1 MNKTRQVW
9 AAPVRFCARASSC
22 VQQGRVQKYARQKR
36 AKDTA
41 KLAIGCRRAS
51 DARHWIWLLGKA
63 VMDGELD
70 GDCLDGGGGG
80 PKRMC
85 GEDSGCAIPR
95 ALICSAT
102 ISTFNVASGP
112 PGQSARAELVC
123 AGAGDR
129 IIMGEDLEAREA
141 EKHTQP
147 TTPYLGAA
155 NHRTRTHL
163 GSILRD
169 IAP

>member
-9 AAPVRFCARASSC
+9 AAPVRFCARASNKDESKNMHARKGPKIRRSLRLDAGEP
-22 VQQGRVQKYARQKR
+22 QMRV
-36 AKDTA
+36 
-41 KLAIGCRRAS
+41 IGSGC
-51 DARHWIWLLGKA
+51 WGKA

-70 GDCLDGGGGG
+70 GDLSRWRRGRPQTYVRG
-80 PKRMC
+80 
-85 GEDSGCAIPR
+85 DSGCAIPR
-95 ALICSAT
+95 ALICSTT

-147 TTPYLGAA
+147 TTPYLVAA